1 MSQWIAVI
9 VRIWV
14 HTSNKFLLHFSSISS
29 IGTVFISTQRLS
41 HFLMFLSL
49 VFAQCLKAVI
59 LARIYNRCSFP
70 SSQRTCTQRSKHCLT
85 NDVPTPFVCKSL
97 GTASFH
103 TPSQNQQKTLNQRT
117 DFKRNIENLNLSLI
131 NILFVKIAKYIC
143 PPYSSLRLP
152 LSLCALRR
160 PREALLAT

>member
-29 IGTVFISTQRLS
+29 IGNVFISTQRLP
-41 HFLMFLSL
+41 HFLLFLSL

-59 LARIYNRCSFP
+59 LARFYNRCGFP

-85 NDVPTPFVCKSL
+85 NDVPTPF

-103 TPSQNQQKTLNQRT
+103 TPSQNQQKTLNQWT
-117 DFKRNIENLNLSLI
+117 DSKRNTENLDLSL
-131 NILFVKIAKYIC
+131 KIY
-143 PPYSSLRLP
+143 Y
-152 LSLCALRR
+152 LSK
-160 PREALLAT
+160 